1 MTGCIGREKQ
11 GERGIIKVTEPERH
25 DLCIYSS
32 PRKLRIKRSGNFPG
46 QRPNPHGE
54 EVKG

>member
-1 MTGCIGREKQ
+1 MYGREKQ
-11 GERGIIKVTEPERH
+11 GERGIIKVTEPERR

-32 PRKLRIKRSGNFPG
+32 PRKLRIKRSDNFPG